1 VSHTTSDEEW
11 SEFTIRMQRDLILIA
26 HFLNVKALEL
36 EKGRAPEPVRALSP
50 RETDA
55 LTFLAMGYSR
65 GQVSEM
71 LSILEHTL
79 RAYIECARF
88 KLGGLNTTH
97 AVARALAGG
106 LILIGGA
113 ARAAPGKWPGR
124 EDPSAA
130 AN

>member
-1 VSHTTSDEEW
+1 
-11 SEFTIRMQRDLILIA
+11 MQRDLILIA
-26 HFLNVKALEL
+26 HFLKVKALEL

-106 LILIGGA
+106 LTLIGRLRVPHQANGRGA
-113 ARAAPGKWPGR
+113 KTRARLPI
-124 EDPSAA
+124 
-130 AN
+130 NQF